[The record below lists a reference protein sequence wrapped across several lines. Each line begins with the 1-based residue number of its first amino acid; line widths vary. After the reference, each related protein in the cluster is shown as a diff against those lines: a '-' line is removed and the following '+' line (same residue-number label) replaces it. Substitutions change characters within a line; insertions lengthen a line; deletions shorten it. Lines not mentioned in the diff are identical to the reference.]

1 MLALDLYESQL
12 CEGCG
17 YHKSLAHDP
26 EQMFDL
32 VEEVC
37 LLCADIAPRM
47 RVNAKADAAEA
58 KALEDKPKE
67 KRWADGRKYLTRL
80 LPRGSTR

>member
-1 MLALDLYESQL
+1 MLALGIYESQL

-47 RVNAKADAAEA
+47 RVNAKADADEA
-58 KALEDKPKE
+58 KALDDKPGK
-67 KRWADGRKYLTRL
+67 KRRADGRKWLTRWK
-80 LPRGSTR
+80 P